1 MEFALS
7 VCPCEQLE
15 CLTLERMTFAD
26 DGYLLGV
33 TVKMVVVGSVSSVP
47 SIQFHT
53 PTFSSFFASGWWIV
67 ECCG

>member
-47 SIQFHT
+47 ST
-53 PTFSSFFASGWWIV
+53 RWITRFCARYLDNGYKT
-67 ECCG
+67 EWSAA